1 MDILILG
8 FSNIVKRRVLPAL
21 VDLGSVSRIDIASMH
36 GVDRAQLPATWKG
49 DLYDDY
55 ATALKNSNARLVYIS
70 LINSLHEQWAESAL
84 LERKHV
90 IIDKP
95 ALLSLA
101 ATRRLLTIASKLD
114 VCLAEATVF
123 NCHPQFDTILG
134 MQNDASRFT
143 RVITAFSFPP
153 FAPTDFRNYPEL
165 GGGALLDL
173 GPYAAATSRL
183 FFSDAPSNIVC
194 RINSRHPETNVETA
208 FSILADFPDG
218 GSYAGHFGFDTEYIN
233 RLMAF
238 GPGIS
243 VTMDRAYTTPPDLE
257 NRIDIKQANKS
268 ITTTASACDTFIR
281 FFKYAIDCIECHDW
295 RSLADAML
303 QDAAFRDQLLLSVC
317 EE

>member
-208 FSILADFPDG
+208 FSILAD
-218 GSYAGHFGFDTEYIN
+218 

>member
-21 VDLGSVSRIDIASMH
+21 VDLGPEARIDIASMH

-49 DLYDDY
+49 DLYTDY
-55 ATALKNSNARLVYIS
+55 ATALKSSKAPIVYIS

-84 LERKHV
+84 LEKKHV

-95 ALLSLA
+95 ALQSLA
-101 ATRRLLTIASKLD
+101 ATQRLLTIASNLD

-123 NCHPQFDTILG
+123 NCHPQFDAILG
-134 MQNDASRFT
+134 MQNDTSRFS

-153 FAPTDFRNYPEL
+153 FASSDFRNYPEL

-173 GPYAAATSRL
+173 GPYAAATSRV
-183 FFSDAPSNIVC
+183 FFSVAPGNFVC

-208 FSILADFPDG
+208 FSILVDYPDG

-243 VTMDRAYTTPPDLE
+243 VTLDRAYTTPPDLE
-257 NRIDIKQANKS
+257 NRIDIRQANKS
-268 ITTTASACDTFIR
+268 IITTASACDTFTR
-281 FFKYAIDCIECHDW
+281 FFEYAIDCIECHDW
-295 RSLADAML
+295 GSLADAML
-303 QDAAFRDQLLLSVC
+303 QDATFRDQLLNSVC